1 MAKKFLVEIELKNF
15 VLVELALDLE
25 GQQHFTQFASEGV
38 VGRQKETSCNL
49 LGNGAAAGNAALAHA
64 AGIKPDGPQ
73 GAAPVNAGV
82 LVETVVFC
90 GQEGMLELLR
100 DLVESDR
107 PAALFTY
114 FGEQPVVAS
123 IHAPRHPPLNARQRL
138 ARWQRRHARPPS
150 HTRSTPC
157 PRPPHPN

>member
-1 MAKKFLVEIELKNF
+1 MAKKFLVEVEFENF

-64 AGIKPDGPQ
+64 ARIKPDGSQ
-73 GAAPVNAGV
+73 GAAPVYAGV

-90 GQEGMLELLR
+90 RHECMFELFR
-100 DLVESDR
+100 VLVVCDR
-107 PAALFTY
+107 YAALYTY
-114 FGEQPVVAS
+114 FFQNMAHSSE
-123 IHAPRHPPLNARQRL
+123 QRL
-138 ARWQRRHARPPS
+138 G
-150 HTRSTPC
+150 
-157 PRPPHPN
+157 

>member
-1 MAKKFLVEIELKNF
+1 MAAAGLVNGLSRRRLGQSGQHGHFGQCQLVRILSVVNLRSRGNAVGAMAKKFLVEIELKNF

-73 GAAPVNAGV
+73 GAATVDAGV
-82 LVETVVFC
+82 LVEAVVFC
-90 GQEGMLELLR
+90 GQEGTPELCR
-100 DLVESDR
+100 DLVESDGS
-107 PAALFTY
+107 AALFT
-114 FGEQPVVAS
+114 
-123 IHAPRHPPLNARQRL
+123 
-138 ARWQRRHARPPS
+138 
-150 HTRSTPC
+150 
-157 PRPPHPN
+157 